1 MLGRDGARRAIVTE
15 TVPCLSEPSPAGNAK
30 ADPATRCAAMKYLQI
45 VKQLTFGEIVS
56 IAVVVLAPIAILY
69 GLLT

>member
-1 MLGRDGARRAIVTE
+1 
-15 TVPCLSEPSPAGNAK
+15 
-30 ADPATRCAAMKYLQI
+30 MKYLQI
-45 VKQLTFGEIVS
+45 VKQLNFGEIVS